1 MISAGGRARMLS
13 KENSPANPSF
23 RVYYGVSSGAVP
35 FFWESRPGTP
45 KHAMAAATLPPLTPP
60 PSYYTSSKPR
70 PKSPKR
76 NFIRAFLPG
85 IRRKR
90 RLPSPPTTS
99 TNSSSNSTSPCS
111 HRRGR
116 SYSATSSFSSASRA
130 DDGEISPISTLCFG
144 ERIAAMAGLKKALL
158 AVVGNRS
165 GPRNRRV

>member
-1 MISAGGRARMLS
+1 MISAGGRARLLS
-13 KENSPANPSF
+13 KESSPANPSF

-76 NFIRAFLPG
+76 NLIRAILPG

-90 RLPSPPTTS
+90 RLPSPPMTS
-99 TNSSSNSTSPCS
+99 TDSSSNSTSPCS

-116 SYSATSSFSSASRA
+116 SYSATSSFSGA
-130 DDGEISPISTLCFG
+130 DDGEISPISTMCFG

-158 AVVGNRS
+158 AVVGNRF
-165 GPRNRRV
+165 GPGNRRV